1 MWTAGL
7 LLLAVLAPQESRAEG
22 LFDRV
27 TFGEAQ
33 PQGEPGERV
42 LALLKSREHW
52 LAAARAIESRL
63 GPWREKQTVQVSF
76 DYDGDDAARTATIDG
91 VGRIRFN
98 LKKLEE
104 LQIRADELERQKREL
119 AKEGKR
125 LRFKV
130 PPARLDRLLWHE
142 LTHVFHGDLDAP
154 DWFTEGLATWLS
166 EDLNNLHAYAAFGPA
181 VEEIDGAVGDKM
193 TVYARGHLFWSWV
206 AARGGVKP
214 VVKAVVVDRA
224 PWKASL
230 EKVLGLPWE
239 EIQKAELEWS
249 AKEVA
254 KLRQP

>member
-1 MWTAGL
+1 MRTAGL
-7 LLLAVLAPQESRAEG
+7 LLLAVLAPQDRAERF
-22 LFDRV
+22 FDRV
-27 TFGEAQ
+27 SFGDARPE
-33 PQGEPGERV
+33 GEPGERV
-42 LALLKSREHW
+42 LASLKSRENW
-52 LAAARAIESRL
+52 VAAARAIESRL
-63 GPWREKQTVQVSF
+63 GPLPEKLSVQVSF

-91 VGRIRFN
+91 VGRMRFN

-104 LQIRADELERQKREL
+104 LQVRADDLERQKREL

-142 LTHVFHGDLDAP
+142 LTHVFHGELDAP

-166 EDLNNLHAYAAFGPA
+166 EDLNNLHAFAAFGPE
-181 VEEIDGAVGDKM
+181 VGEIEGAVGDKM

-206 AARGGVKP
+206 ASRDGVKRA
-214 VVKAVVVDRA
+214 VQAVVVDRG

-230 EKVLGLPWE
+230 EKVLALDWAGIL
-239 EIQKAELEWS
+239 KAEREWS

-254 KLRQP
+254 KLRER